1 LRCRAQAERLL
12 VAGSFAEAAEA
23 AQRVLTAAQRDG
35 APPADEEGDEG
46 EDLSV
51 AAAAVLLQ
59 ARRYLGDSPAALRA
73 LLEAAFASLR
83 AVPPEALLLWCAALK
98 PCCKARGSLRS
109 CDGLRYRASPE
120 KTAHMAHARRG

>member
-1 LRCRAQAERLL
+1 M
-12 VAGSFAEAAEA
+12 AGSFAEAAEA

-59 ARRYLGDSPAALRA
+59 ARRYLDDSPAALRA

-83 AVPPEALLLWCAALK
+83 AVPPEALLLWCAPSNPAG
-98 PCCKARGSLRS
+98 KARRSLRCHHS
-109 CDGLRYRASPE
+109 LRCRTRPAKASSTP
-120 KTAHMAHARRG
+120 HARAG